1 MIKPAIV
8 ALLVFLCLLLV
19 KANIDTFRTTP
30 MAEETESTLEKKT
43 STKKISPLQPLTLNP
58 SVSPQVPDLSNGYL
72 FNAQRFLA
80 KDARPSNADKGTGQN
95 IRPDDVVFNGALL
108 GEGYKK
114 ALVSYTLGTKQEIR
128 PGRPG
133 PKSQDNRRQGTLQ
146 LGVGDQLGGYT
157 VKEISAD
164 FILFMK
170 GSDTIKKTLFDPAK
184 ERQPAAPRPP
194 SAAPSPQTH
203 QGIAQ
208 PRRIAPVPV
217 PVPVPVPPPAQ
228 NP

>member
-1 MIKPAIV
+1 MVKPAIA
-8 ALLVFLCLLLV
+8 ALLVLLCLLLV

-30 MAEETESTLEKKT
+30 MAEETGNGLEKKT
-43 STKKISPLQPLTLNP
+43 STKKVSPLQPLNLNP
-58 SVSPQVPDLSNGYL
+58 AVSPQVPDLSNGYL

-95 IRPDDVVFNGALL
+95 IRVDDVVFNGALL
-108 GEGYKK
+108 AKGYKK
-114 ALVSYTLGTKQEIR
+114 ALVSYTLSPKQEIR

-133 PKSQDNRRQGTLQ
+133 SKSQDNRRQGTLQ

-184 ERQPAAPRPP
+184 ERQPTAPRPT
-194 SAAPSPQTH
+194 SVAPSPQSH
-203 QGIAQ
+203 PGIAP
-208 PRRIAPVPV
+208 PRRVAPVPA
-217 PVPVPVPPPAQ
+217 PVPAQ